1 MSETSRHADDRRQG
15 DAPPANDRLK
25 DRWESRLALS
35 LMAAVVLH
43 AALFLLRP
51 SWVLPYLEP
60 AGGRGPSGADTLVAA
75 DLAASG
81 GTRAGVA
88 PAIGEPSDSTRDDGP
103 RETSGDGRGPEG
115 GATGNGTSSGSL
127 GDRLAD
133 LDGPALAATEP
144 GGEARPDPPPRSP
157 AEPESEPAT
166 SRAGRGSTTALSIG
180 GRATTAEMTDRRR
193 EEEPSLERLRAL
205 DPEVVMG
212 LGSSE
217 VLLRNPSEVVRF
229 KETMVRRHPEV
240 GATEAW
246 VSVAIWVDEE
256 GSVEWAEISDSSG
269 RELLD
274 EVALTLFTE
283 IVSFRPALE
292 DGDRVPKT
300 MLFYLLFPW

>member
-1 MSETSRHADDRRQG
+1 MSETSRHADDSRQG
-15 DAPPANDRLK
+15 DAPAANDRLK
-25 DRWESRLALS
+25 DRWGHRLAWS
-35 LMAAVVLH
+35 LMAAVLLH
-43 AALFLLRP
+43 AGLFLLRP
-51 SWVLPYLEP
+51 SWVLPYLES
-60 AGGRGPSGADTLVAA
+60 AGGRGPAGADALVAT

-103 RETSGDGRGPEG
+103 RETSGEGQGTDGD
-115 GATGNGTSSGSL
+115 ATGNGPSAGSL
-127 GDRLAD
+127 GDRLAE
-133 LDGPALAATEP
+133 LDGPSLAATDP
-144 GGEARPDPPPRSP
+144 GGEARSEPPPRP
-157 AEPESEPAT
+157 TAEPESEPAPT
-166 SRAGRGSTTALSIG
+166 RAGRGSTTALSIG
-180 GRATTAEMTDRRR
+180 GRATTAEVADRRQ
-193 EEEPSLERLRAL
+193 EEEPGLERLRAL

-240 GATEAW
+240 GTTEGW
-246 VSVAIWVDEE
+246 VSVAIWVDEG

-269 RELLD
+269 SELLD

-292 DGDRVPKT
+292 EGDRVPKT

>member
-1 MSETSRHADDRRQG
+1 MSETSRHGRRPRERP
-15 DAPPANDRLK
+15 APSANDRLK
-25 DRWESRLALS
+25 ERWGSRLAWS
-35 LMAAVVLH
+35 VIAAVLLH
-43 AALFLLRP
+43 ATLFLLRP
-51 SWVLPYLEP
+51 SWVLPHLEP
-60 AGGRGPSGADTLVAA
+60 PGGRGPSGDDALVAT
-75 DLAASG
+75 DLARSG
-81 GTRAGVA
+81 GTRARVA
-88 PAIGEPSDSTRDDGP
+88 PELAEPSDSTRDDGP
-103 RETSGDGRGPEG
+103 RETSGEGQATDG
-115 GATGNGTSSGSL
+115 GATGNGPSAGSL

-133 LDGPALAATEP
+133 LDGPSMAATEP
-144 GGEARPDPPPRSP
+144 GRQAGPEPPRRVP
-157 AEPESEPAT
+157 AGPESEPAA
-166 SRAGRGSTTALSIG
+166 SRAARGSTTALSIG

-193 EEEPSLERLRAL
+193 GEEPSLERLRAL

-240 GATEAW
+240 GTAEAW
-246 VSVAIWVDEE
+246 VSVAIWVDEN

-269 RELLD
+269 RERLD